1 MHEPDAILR
10 DLRALGVGVGD
21 VLMVHVS
28 LRALGPVRGGADALV
43 GVLDRAVGPSGTVLV
58 TLGALDDWD
67 WVNDEPEAEREA
79 LLAGS
84 PPFDAATTRADPD
97 VGVFA
102 EAFRTTAGTVVSDHP
117 EGRFGARGRLAAA
130 LTTDVPWHH
139 YYGPGSPLDRFV
151 AAGGRVLRLGADDDT
166 TTLIHLAENLAPLP
180 GKFQVRRHRVVHG
193 PHGPVIRTIDCLDDS
208 DGIAS
213 YEGVA
218 EDVDEFAVILADYLA
233 TGRPATGTVGDAA
246 SALLDGGDLVRFAVD
261 WIVARAVV
269 DPSRARRPGQR
280 NAPA

>member
-1 MHEPDAILR
+1 VHEPDAVLR

-21 VLMVHVS
+21 VVMPHVS
-28 LRALGPVRGGADALV
+28 LRAIGPVRGGAEALV
-43 GVLDRAVGPSGTVLV
+43 EVLDRAVGPDGSVLM
-58 TLGALDDWD
+58 TLGALDDWG
-67 WVNDEPEAEREA
+67 WVNDEPEERRAE

-102 EAFRTTAGTVVSDHP
+102 EVFRITPGTLVSDHP

-130 LTTDVPWHH
+130 FTTDVPWDH

-166 TTLIHLAENLAPLP
+166 ATLIHLAENLAPLAA
-180 GKFQVRRHRVVHG
+180 KRHVRRHRVVHG
-193 PHGPVIRTIDCLDDS
+193 PDGPVVRTVDCLDDS

-218 EDVDEFAVILADYLA
+218 ADEDEFAVILAAYLA
-233 TGRPATGTVGDAA
+233 TGRAATGTVGDAA
-246 SALLDGGDLVRFAVD
+246 AELIDGGDLVRFAVD
-261 WIVARAVV
+261 WIVAHAVRAE
-269 DPSRARRPGQR
+269 SA
-280 NAPA
+280 

>member
-1 MHEPDAILR
+1 MHEPDAVLR
-10 DLRALGVGVGD
+10 DLRALGVREGD
-21 VLMVHVS
+21 VLMAHVS
-28 LRALGPVRGGADALV
+28 LRAIGPIRGGAEALV
-43 GVLDRAVGPSGTVLV
+43 DVLDRAVGPDGTVLV

-67 WVNDEPEAEREA
+67 WVNDEPEGRRPA
-79 LLAGS
+79 LLAGA

-102 EAFRTTAGTVVSDHP
+102 EVFRIAPGTVVSDHP

-130 LTTDVPWHH
+130 LTADVPWDH

-180 GKFQVRRHRVVHG
+180 AKRHVRRHRVVHG
-193 PHGPVIRTIDCLDDS
+193 PDGPVVRTVDGLDDS

-213 YEGVA
+213 YVGVA
-218 EDVDEFAVILADYLA
+218 GDVDEFAVILAGYLA
-233 TGRPATGTVGDAA
+233 TGRAATGTVGDAA
-246 SALLDGGDLVRFAVD
+246 AELLDGGDLVRFAVD
-261 WIVARAVV
+261 WIVAHAV
-269 DPSRARRPGQR
+269 DPDRAE
-280 NAPA
+280 PA

>member
-1 MHEPDAILR
+1 MA
-10 DLRALGVGVGD
+10 
-21 VLMVHVS
+21 HVS
-28 LRALGPVRGGADALV
+28 LRAIGPIRGGAEALV
-43 GVLDRAVGPSGTVLV
+43 DALDRAVGPDGTVLV

-67 WVNDEPEAEREA
+67 WVDDEPEERRPA

-102 EAFRTTAGTVVSDHP
+102 EVFRTSPGTLVSDHP

-130 LTTDVPWHH
+130 LTTDVPWDH

-151 AAGGRVLRLGADDDT
+151 SAGGQVLRLGADHDT

-180 GKFQVRRHRVVHG
+180 AKRHVRRHRVVHG
-193 PHGPVIRTIDCLDDS
+193 PHGPVVRTVDCLDDS

-213 YEGVA
+213 YEGVPD
-218 EDVDEFAVILADYLA
+218 DVDEFAVILARYLA
-233 TGRPATGTVGDAA
+233 TGRAATGTVGDAPA
-246 SALLDGGDLVRFAVD
+246 ELLDGGDLVRFAVD
-261 WIVARAVV
+261 WIVANAVG
-269 DPSRARRPGQR
+269 PARSGPPGSSGQR
-280 NAPA
+280 REPA